1 MEDGQGVGTNVGHV
15 EVGQGGGT
23 DVGHVEVV
31 EGDREQFSKEFL

>member
-1 MEDGQGVGTNVGHV
+1 M